1 MLYNV
6 TKVYVLNSQVLY
18 VDEGEISRDSSNF
31 NQIDVIT
38 NVTGFSAEIAFKLP
52 NGVFSNRIGLIQ
64 QTGTVTV
71 PSNITEL
78 QSVAGQSWS
87 TYTMFIDNA
96 VLSAIT
102 STTSQTLE
110 FSVRFTNQIT
120 NLLVFDEL
128 TDFPTVG
135 EGDKVYQ
142 ADNTGQYYV
151 WNGVNY
157 VTKTQQEANALIVN
171 EGQVYTTEPSFLS
184 IQGTIGGDP
193 LALDPAFYQNQI
205 VSSFN
210 NLVALYNSINNFI
223 TDPQTGLNNKV
234 NRNGDTMTGA
244 LAFSNADATRL
255 VMGNNDITTDGSIN
269 ATTFANGNF
278 SSDAV
283 KFSNFANLF
292 AITIATPTGGQ
303 TWIDT
308 TAAALAAK
316 FAGVLTVDQFADFF
330 IRKDGSNAFTGNLNM
345 GGNQITNV
353 GNVDGVDVS
362 AFKQA
367 YDTHTHTI
375 SQVDNLQSAL
385 DTLTGN
391 VSALGGAFVF
401 RGVIANTTAQVEA
414 DTSLLTTRIDVLLER
429 TPQTGDVL
437 KDSEGGEWYYDGAA
451 WRFMGQASIDLTQYY
466 TKSEADG
473 EFAALTHTHVETD
486 ITDLDKYTQAQVD
499 TLLDGKAAAVHTH
512 VETDITDLDKYT
524 QSEVDGFLDNKI
536 NVDGLNSEI
545 DELTFVNKLSTEEDV
560 RESKLFVEGCCIKY
574 EHDDGLIIRLGKELV
589 FRNFKNATGSLI
601 PKGTPVMFAGQQGQS
616 DVTLIKPATV
626 DTQQAFN
633 LINTP
638 TAFFGLAAQDI
649 ANDEFGAITHF
660 GDVEG
665 INVPFTTGSV
675 VFFDPAG
682 GLTTTEPNGINP
694 KIIVGIV
701 RRQNVGQSTDTG
713 IIFVNPVI
721 NPRPKDL
728 MGVLETNVANKQS
741 LVYDSQLGYYV
752 NKTIVLDADLFAN
765 GQIKAELIPFQFEDV
780 LQGFFDEAN
789 NKFFESED
797 PFEDEI
803 TGEEGKLYIDLSTNR
818 LFRFNGVSFVLI
830 IDAAEINS
838 LNDIPDVVITG
849 VQNDEALVYNSA
861 TGKWE
866 NKAIP
871 RTVTALTDT
880 TIDNAQAGQVLT
892 WNGTA
897 WVNAAIPDKALND
910 LTDVVI
916 TTPASNN
923 LIVYNGTNFVNQA
936 GSSSLVGLNN
946 VQNFGLATQG
956 EAEAG
961 TSDEKYM
968 TPLKT
973 AQAIAELTPA
983 ETGLANVVYLTTTIA
998 TTDWSG
1004 TDPVTAVKTVSGVLS
1019 TDKPLIDI
1027 DLSAVAFANVEDKQ
1041 TEYAKIYRVAATDAN
1056 EITFYALEAPTEEL
1070 VIQIKVVR

>member
-1 MLYNV
+1 MKN
-6 TKVYVLNSQVLY
+6 LNTIIFNSDLTVSSQT
-18 VDEGEISRDSSNF
+18 EKPIQAFSSFQNL
-31 NQIDVIT
+31 IRVIVPFGTEYIPFGIFHAT
-38 NVTGFSAEIAFKLP
+38 NVTNDVAVPSQFILMLP
-52 NGVFSNRIGLIQ
+52 A
-64 QTGTVTV
+64 GTVDV
-71 PSNITEL
+71 GGENYFVYEQKIPEAI
-78 QSVAGQSWS
+78 VASLRA
-87 TYTMFIDNA
+87 TKIEF
-96 VLSAIT
+96 VLSLYAKT
-102 STTSQTLE
+102 SDLIGVQRYDETAAGYNTTT
-110 FSVRFTNQIT
+110 FIAAR
-120 NLLVFDEL
+120 LLQ
-128 TDFPTVG
+128 DFPNAEEDEYVRVFNTESDWQFNGTAWVDTDDTFEAFLEDSRSEIVEFALYRG
-135 EGDKVYQ
+135 KSTGKPTHKPTNTEAIIDAINLKVSKSGDVM
-142 ADNTGQYYV
+142 TGILQF
-151 WNGVNY
+151 
-157 VTKTQQEANALIVN
+157 ANAA
-171 EGQVYTTEPSFLS
+171 T
-184 IQGTIGGDP
+184 
-193 LALDPAFYQNQI
+193 
-205 VSSFN
+205 
-210 NLVALYNSINNFI
+210 
-223 TDPQTGLNNKV
+223 
-234 NRNGDTMTGA
+234 
-244 LAFSNADATRL
+244 TRL
-255 VMGNNDITTDGSIN
+255 VLGNNNITTDAGIN
-269 ATTFANGNF
+269 ATTFANGNN

-486 ITDLDKYTQAQVD
+486 ITDLDKYTQSQVD

-524 QSEVDGFLDNKI
+524 QAETDNLLANKIDVGVLGSNIILYPTVTESNVAGYFRAVSSITDTDYPTSAVNVTTPSVTGIKVPVGILIADANLFIGNPGVINVPIVGNVRSSANNVEAEFYFELYKRDSGGTEVLLGESDKTLPVTSQTYSEFSANALLNNGEFAATDRLVIKFFADKVGSVDGTFDFQYGGTTPVRVLL
-536 NVDGLNSEI
+536 NVPVSVTLQADKVFYNNSVSGLAATNVKTAI
-545 DELTFVNKLSTEEDV
+545 DELVVDIAANTTALSTKPTIDPITGKIPASVVPLQFDDV
-560 RESKLFVEGCCIKY
+560 IQGYL
-574 EHDDGLIIRLGKELV
+574 DDGV
-589 FRNFKNATGSLI
+589 FYEDQALENAL
-601 PKGTPVMFAGQQGQS
+601 
-616 DVTLIKPATV
+616 
-626 DTQQAFN
+626 
-633 LINTP
+633 
-638 TAFFGLAAQDI
+638 
-649 ANDEFGAITHF
+649 
-660 GDVEG
+660 
-665 INVPFTTGSV
+665 
-675 VFFDPAG
+675 
-682 GLTTTEPNGINP
+682 
-694 KIIVGIV
+694 
-701 RRQNVGQSTDTG
+701 
-713 IIFVNPVI
+713 
-721 NPRPKDL
+721 
-728 MGVLETNVANKQS
+728 
-741 LVYDSQLGYYV
+741 
-752 NKTIVLDADLFAN
+752 
-765 GQIKAELIPFQFEDV
+765 
-780 LQGFFDEAN
+780 
-789 NKFFESED
+789 
-797 PFEDEI
+797 
-803 TGEEGKLYIDLSTNR
+803 TGETGKLYIDLTTNK
-818 LFRFNGVSFVLI
+818 LYRFDGSAYVLI

-838 LNDIPDVVITG
+838 INDIPDVVITT
-849 VQNDEALVYNSA
+849 VADDEALVYNSA

-866 NKAIP
+866 NQVIP
-871 RTVTALTDT
+871 RSLSALSDT
-880 TIDNAQAGQVLT
+880 TITTPDNNEFLKY
-892 WNGTA
+892 NGTA
-897 WVNAAIPDKALND
+897 WVNGTLPTQELDD

-923 LIVYNGTNFVNQA
+923 LLVYNGTNFVNQA